1 MKKLVIDSISDSA
14 QMPIKKGTLQF
25 LQDAN
30 YEALQSIVLAAI
42 GSSYDPTK
50 VYVLYGCIN
59 SGSGNSYTI
68 TAGAVFYAGEI
79 YLVDAASFTASGSNV
94 GVFSIAITQYTNNA
108 DPVTFADTTI
118 QNVHNIR
125 KMLISAG
132 ASGSTIGDYSARS
145 PFSFFVPPQLILT
158 GAGIASISG
167 SYPNIK
173 ITVPQ
178 SINSN
183 PALFAGSVMVGNVA
197 GGTGNDFTITFPSPL
212 NTANYY
218 VMGSFV
224 NNPTSTNF
232 ISDTS
237 VQFTV
242 RNRTATGFILHVQE
256 WGSNTQDISWEYI
269 IFAK

>member
-1 MKKLVIDSISDSA
+1 MKKLIIDSISDSA

-30 YEALQSIVLAAI
+30 YEAMQSIVLAAI
-42 GSSYDPTK
+42 GSTYDPTK

-167 SYPNIK
+167 SYPNMVV
-173 ITVPQ
+173 TVPANNNRYPAIYAGT
-178 SINSN
+178 INIGDVSGGQDYPVSFPDIGTDN
-183 PALFAGSVMVGNVA
+183 YNISGIMV
-197 GGTGNDFTITFPSPL
+197 S
-212 NTANYY
+212 
-218 VMGSFV
+218 
-224 NNPTSTNF
+224 NPTSTRPNEDVA
-232 ISDTS
+232 ITWGVRGLTS
-237 VQFTV
+237 
-242 RNRTATGFILHVQE
+242 TGFILHVRE
-256 WGSNTQDISWEYI
+256 LGAYIQDISFSYTL
-269 IFAK
+269 FAK

>member
-30 YEALQSIVLAAI
+30 YEAMQSIVLAAI
-42 GSSYDPTK
+42 GSTYDPTK

-145 PFSFFVPPQLILT
+145 PFSFSLCMGALQQHFRIVGGVPSTTRICADPAELLQCIVANPAVWVVRLGHVT
-158 GAGIASISG
+158 FRECGHVQHKDSG
-167 SYPNIK
+167 S
-173 ITVPQ
+173 
-178 SINSN
+178 NSC
-183 PALFAGSVMVGNVA
+183 
-197 GGTGNDFTITFPSPL
+197 
-212 NTANYY
+212 
-218 VMGSFV
+218 
-224 NNPTSTNF
+224 
-232 ISDTS
+232 
-237 VQFTV
+237 
-242 RNRTATGFILHVQE
+242 R
-256 WGSNTQDISWEYI
+256 
-269 IFAK
+269 